1 MLCLDLDKVGMCI
14 PQMLI
19 LQDAR
24 TSNKDGVTG
33 DIKRKE
39 RTNKMGAGE
48 VVPWGQC
55 LLHKHQDLSLD
66 L

>member
-1 MLCLDLDKVGMCI
+1 MICLGLDKVGMCI
-14 PQMLI
+14 PQMLF
-19 LQDAR
+19 LQDAQ

-48 VVPWGQC
+48 VVQWEKC